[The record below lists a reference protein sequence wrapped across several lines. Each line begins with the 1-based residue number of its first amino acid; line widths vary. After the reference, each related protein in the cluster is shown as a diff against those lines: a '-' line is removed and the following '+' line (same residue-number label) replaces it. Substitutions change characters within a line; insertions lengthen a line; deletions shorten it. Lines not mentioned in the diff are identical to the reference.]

1 MIAQLRSE
9 WIKLRSTRLLF
20 GLVGVHLAVTL
31 LQVGLIFVNAG
42 RINTPSLG
50 TTESFLRFVATS
62 SYGSYVALIL
72 GILLVGN
79 EHRHQTISAT
89 YITRPDRGVV
99 LAAKALLGGTAGA
112 VVSVI
117 GLVGTAAL
125 AWPLLIAKGVPIDV
139 AHSRYLIAVAGTIVA
154 AGVYGLLGVGLGA
167 LVKNTTAAIGAAV
180 GYALI
185 VENVLVAVAFPGL
198 GRWLPGGAVNAL
210 VGATPTAAGY
220 SSPAIA
226 AAVLAAYGVVV
237 LALGFV
243 ATTRRDVI

>member
-1 MIAQLRSE
+1 MTAQLRSE
-9 WIKLRSTRLLF
+9 WIKLRSTRLLY
-20 GLVGVHLAVTL
+20 GLAGIHLAVSL
-31 LQVGLIFVNAG
+31 LQVALIFVNAG

-89 YITRPDRGVV
+89 YITQPARAVV
-99 LAAKALLGGTAGA
+99 LTAKAVLGGAAGA
-112 VVSVI
+112 AVSAI
-117 GLVGTAAL
+117 GLAATAAL
-125 AWPLLIAKGVPIDV
+125 VVPLLTAKGVPIDV
-139 AHSRYLIAVAGTIVA
+139 AHGRYLMAVAGTVLA

-167 LVKNTTAAIGAAV
+167 LVKNTTAALGAAV

-198 GRWLPGGAVNAL
+198 GPWLPGGAVNAL

-226 AAVLAAYGVVV
+226 AAVLAVYGVVV

>member
-9 WIKLRSTRLLF
+9 WIKLRSTRLLY
-20 GLVGVHLAVTL
+20 GLAGIHLAVSL
-31 LQVGLIFVNAG
+31 LQVALIFVNAG

-89 YITRPDRGVV
+89 YITQPARAVV
-99 LAAKALLGGTAGA
+99 LTAKAVLGGAAGA
-112 VVSVI
+112 AVSAI
-117 GLVGTAAL
+117 GLAATAAL
-125 AWPLLIAKGVPIDV
+125 VVPLLIAKGVPIDV
-139 AHSRYLIAVAGTIVA
+139 THGRYLMAVAGTVLA

-167 LVKNTTAAIGAAV
+167 LVKNTTAALGAAV

-198 GRWLPGGAVNAL
+198 GPWLPGGAVNAL

-226 AAVLAAYGVVV
+226 AAVLAVYGVVV

>member
-9 WIKLRSTRLLF
+9 WIKLRSTRLLY
-20 GLVGVHLAVTL
+20 GLVGIHLAVTL

-79 EHRHQTISAT
+79 EHRHNTISAT
-89 YITRPDRGVV
+89 YITQPARGIV
-99 LAAKALLGGTAGA
+99 LAAKAILGGATGAG
-112 VVSVI
+112 VSAI
-117 GLVGTAAL
+117 GLAGTAAL
-125 AWPLLIAKGVPIDV
+125 ALPLLIAKAVPIDV
-139 AHSRYLIAVAGTIVA
+139 AHSRYLIAVVGTVLA
-154 AGVYGLLGVGLGA
+154 AAVYGLLGVALGA

-180 GYALI
+180 GYALV
-185 VENVLVAVAFPGL
+185 VENILVAVAFPNL
-198 GRWLPGGAVNAL
+198 GRWLPGGAVDSL
-210 VGATPTAAGY
+210 VGATPTASGHA
-220 SSPAIA
+220 SPAIA
-226 AAVLAAYGVVV
+226 AAVLAVYGVVL

>member
-9 WIKLRSTRLLF
+9 WIKLRSTRLLY

-31 LQVGLIFVNAG
+31 LQVALIFVNAG

-62 SYGSYVALIL
+62 SYGSFVALIL

-89 YITRPDRGVV
+89 YITQPARGLVM
-99 LAAKALLGGTAGA
+99 AAKAVLGGVTGA
-112 VVSVI
+112 FVSII
-117 GLVGTAAL
+117 GLAGTAAL
-125 AWPLLIAKGVPIDV
+125 ALPLLMSKGVPIDV
-139 AHSRYLIAVAGTIVA
+139 AHGRYLIAVAGTVLA
-154 AGVYGLLGVGLGA
+154 AAVYGLLGVGLGA

-185 VENVLVAVAFPGL
+185 VENVLVSVAFPDL

-210 VGATPTAAGY
+210 VGATPMAAG
-220 SSPAIA
+220 SFSPVAA
-226 AAVLAAYGVVV
+226 AAVLAAYGVAF
-237 LALGFV
+237 LALGLV

>member
-9 WIKLRSTRLLF
+9 WIKLRSTRLLY
-20 GLVGVHLAVTL
+20 GLVGIHLAVTL

-89 YITRPDRGVV
+89 YITQPARSVV
-99 LAAKALLGGTAGA
+99 LTAKAVLGGAAGASVSAIGLAATAG
-112 VVSVI
+112 
-117 GLVGTAAL
+117 LAL
-125 AWPLLIAKGVPIDV
+125 PLLIAKGVPIDV
-139 AHSRYLIAVAGTIVA
+139 AHGRYLIAVAGTVMA

-210 VGATPTAAGY
+210 VGAAPTAAGY
-220 SSPAIA
+220 SSPATA
-226 AAVLAAYGVVV
+226 AAVLAVYGVAV

-243 ATTRRDVI
+243 ATARRDVI